1 MNFIRKFFSRYS
13 RPSVPATFKPV
24 VSSFDEVQD
33 CLKCASKA
41 AQSIQKTKCRSFEFR
56 REYCKYMQGMAEN
69 PVLKRTVLA
78 GLRAFSTWCVLFL
91 SVIFRLSLDA
101 DRLVLKISL

>member
-1 MNFIRKFFSRYS
+1 
-13 RPSVPATFKPV
+13 
-24 VSSFDEVQD
+24 
-33 CLKCASKA
+33 
-41 AQSIQKTKCRSFEFR
+41 
-56 REYCKYMQGMAEN
+56 MQGMAEN